1 MNWYYVKDNAQAGPV
16 DNAAL
21 DGLFRAGTI
30 KDGTLVWSPGMETW
44 RPYSEVRP
52 GQTPALIGSEFVCAE
67 CGKTFDKGEMIR
79 HGEASVCA
87 ACSPAFLQKLS
98 EGVRP
103 VTGAMRYAGFWI
115 RFAAKLVD
123 GIIMGVLLGLPM
135 IAIMASMGAL
145 ENPSEEPSD
154 TAVRIQLMF
163 QIIYF
168 VAYGAYSIFF
178 IGKYGATPGKMAC
191 KIKVVDA
198 TGTKVGYGRATGR
211 FFAEILSGLIFY
223 IGYIMVAFDNQKR
236 ALHDRICNTRVIYK

>member
-1 MNWYYVKDNAQAGPV
+1 
-16 DNAAL
+16 
-21 DGLFRAGTI
+21 
-30 KDGTLVWSPGMETW
+30 
-44 RPYSEVRP
+44 
-52 GQTPALIGSEFVCAE
+52 
-67 CGKTFDKGEMIR
+67 
-79 HGEASVCA
+79 
-87 ACSPAFLQKLS
+87 
-98 EGVRP
+98 
-103 VTGAMRYAGFWI
+103 MRYAGFWI

-145 ENPSEEPSD
+145 QNPPEEPSD
-154 TAVRIQLMF
+154 TAVLIQLMF

-198 TGTKVGYGRATGR
+198 TGTKIGYGRATGR

-223 IGYIMVAFDNQKR
+223 IGYIMVAFDDEKR

>member
-16 DNAAL
+16 DHEVL
-21 DGLFRAGTI
+21 DRLFRAGTI
-30 KDGTLVWSPGMETW
+30 NDSTLVWSPGMETW
-44 RPYSEVRP
+44 RRYSEVRP
-52 GQTPALIGSEFVCAE
+52 GQSPALIGSEDVCAE
-67 CGKTFDKGEMIR
+67 CGKTFDKSEMIR
-79 HGEASVCA
+79 HGEVSVCA
-87 ACSPAFLQKLS
+87 TCNPAFLQKIS

-103 VTGAMRYAGFWI
+103 VAGAMRYAGFWI

-135 IAIMASMGAL
+135 IATMASMGAL
-145 ENPSEEPSD
+145 ENPPEEPSD
-154 TAVRIQLMF
+154 TAELVQLVF

-168 VAYGAYSIFF
+168 VVYGAYSIFF

-198 TGTKVGYGRATGR
+198 TGAQIGYGRATGR

-223 IGYIMVAFDNQKR
+223 IGYIMVAFDDQKR